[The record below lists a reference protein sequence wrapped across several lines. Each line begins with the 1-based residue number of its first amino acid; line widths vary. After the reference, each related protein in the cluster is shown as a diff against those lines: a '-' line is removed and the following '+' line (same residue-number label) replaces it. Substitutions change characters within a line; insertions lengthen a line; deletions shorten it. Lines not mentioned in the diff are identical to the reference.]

1 MDLTMKDSLDQ
12 LFRARFQGHEVPVDP
27 GVWTAIQGQ
36 LSATAT
42 VGDGLND
49 LLRDRFNEHE
59 VDVDPSVWEGI
70 SSQLGHGA
78 AAGTTVGGAA
88 WGWMAAA
95 AGTVLLGVGAWLW
108 TVQDQGPS
116 QPTVQVAEVSA
127 PTQGAQTAEQRA
139 PEGDRNSQDLEVVTT
154 DQLRAA
160 QADQLTTA
168 PALAPAKAS
177 EPTSTPADRT
187 GDAQPAT
194 GDMSQP
200 SVVSDVGAQPQVPT
214 GTDRVEQIIE
224 ELATQAR
231 QEAAKP
237 VTVPTPV
244 EVVTLPVEPDV
255 VVEQGVVVEAPKLF
269 IPNVFTP
276 NGDGVNDTYQVVG
289 EGFERILVKVF
300 AMKNNQ
306 LVFSTH
312 TGEAWT
318 GVNCEE
324 GMYLVAVE
332 ALTSDGRAVTE
343 GKVVWLKGPR

>member
-1 MDLTMKDSLDQ
+1 
-12 LFRARFQGHEVPVDP
+12 
-27 GVWTAIQGQ
+27 
-36 LSATAT
+36 
-42 VGDGLND
+42 
-49 LLRDRFNEHE
+49 
-59 VDVDPSVWEGI
+59 
-70 SSQLGHGA
+70 
-78 AAGTTVGGAA
+78 
-88 WGWMAAA
+88 
-95 AGTVLLGVGAWLW
+95 
-108 TVQDQGPS
+108 
-116 QPTVQVAEVSA
+116 
-127 PTQGAQTAEQRA
+127 
-139 PEGDRNSQDLEVVTT
+139 
-154 DQLRAA
+154 
-160 QADQLTTA
+160 
-168 PALAPAKAS
+168 
-177 EPTSTPADRT
+177 
-187 GDAQPAT
+187 
-194 GDMSQP
+194 
-200 SVVSDVGAQPQVPT
+200 
-214 GTDRVEQIIE
+214 VEQIIE